1 MSARRPPSSS
11 VQATRR
17 ALLAGSAGL
26 LAAVDAAAAQA
37 PRRPAPT
44 RAPNIVFMMVDNFG
58 YGDLGCYGGG
68 ELRGAPTPRID
79 ALAAEGVRLT
89 NFNAEPECTPSRSA
103 LLTGR
108 MPIRSGTSIVE
119 SRGLKDGIAP
129 WEYTLAELLSDA
141 GYATA
146 CYGKWH
152 LGSADERA
160 PTRQGFD
167 EWFGI
172 PRSSGEVNWPIQ
184 PGFDPKE
191 YTPQSMMEGRRGEP
205 SRPLGVYDR
214 AARALMDRQIT
225 ERAEAYI
232 RREAKGDKPFFLY
245 VPFTLPHEPP
255 LTHPD
260 FVKPGRSN
268 YQNALVEIDHN
279 AGRLIDAVD
288 KAGIKDNTIVVF
300 CSENGPQSFQGI
312 GVDFGGRADSG
323 PFRGEFPSGWEGAIR
338 TPCVIRWP
346 GRTAPGRVSNGMV
359 SIQDF
364 YRTFAGVAGAAARV
378 PTDRAVDSVDQGD
391 FLFGGKATSNREHL
405 MVFHNN
411 RLLAVKW
418 KNFKMHFA
426 VREPPRG
433 AVVAS
438 GQVATTSYLEELPSP
453 WVFDLENDPKELWNI
468 YTTNIWVRRPVARIQ
483 REYEESVMR
492 FPNVPTGGEGPARA
506 GAAS

>member
-1 MSARRPPSSS
+1 MPSRRSSP
-11 VQATRR
+11 APTTRR
-17 ALLAGSAGL
+17 ALLAGTAGL
-26 LAAVDAAAAQA
+26 AAAAGAAAAQPA
-37 PRRPAPT
+37 RRGAA
-44 RAPNIVFMMVDNFG
+44 RAPNIVLMMVDNFG

-79 ALAAEGVRLT
+79 ALAAEGLRLT
-89 NFNAEPECTPSRSA
+89 NFNVEPECTPSRSA

-108 MPIRSGTSIVE
+108 MPIRTGTSIVE

-152 LGSADERA
+152 LGSSDERA

-172 PRSSGEVNWPIQ
+172 PRSSGEVNWPLQ
-184 PGFDPKE
+184 PGFDPRE
-191 YTPQSMMEGRRGEP
+191 YTLQSIMEGRRGEP
-205 SRPLGVYDR
+205 SRPLRTYDR
-214 AARALMDRQIT
+214 AARPLIDREIT

-232 RREAKGDKPFFLY
+232 RRQSRADRPFFLY
-245 VPFTLPHEPP
+245 LPFTLPHEPP
-255 LTHPD
+255 LAHPD

-268 YQNALVEIDHN
+268 HQNALVEIDHN
-279 AGRLIDAVD
+279 AGRVIDAVD
-288 KAGIKDNTIVVF
+288 KAGLKDDTIVIF

-312 GVDFGGRADSG
+312 GVDFGGRSDTG

-346 GRTAPGRVSNGMV
+346 GRAQAGRVSNQMV

-364 YRTFAGVAGAAARV
+364 YRTFANLAGASGRV
-378 PTDRAVDSVDQGD
+378 PTDRAVDSIDQTD
-391 FLFGGKATSNREHL
+391 FLFGGKAASNREHL
-405 MVFHNN
+405 MIFHNN

-438 GQVATTSYLEELPSP
+438 GQAVTTSYLEELPSP

-468 YTTNIWVRRPVARIQ
+468 YTTNIWVRRPIARIQ
-483 REYEESVMR
+483 REYEESVAR
-492 FPNVPTGGEGPARA
+492 FPNVPTGGEGPVRPA
-506 GAAS
+506 GASA